1 MILLRDKNFSKD
13 EKKVSLKDVKS
24 NRGFVRTAIIS
35 KASFGG
41 AYFGRKAGKKAADK
55 ADEEGARDIEIID
68 RAKKAGRNVGA
79 LSGGA
84 IAAVTGAVMAP
95 KGKAWKTI
103 SKGVQQ
109 EVTKRTA
116 KNMAQGAGVTGTV
129 GAILGGIGGRDISL
143 DGYRQVGYEKEP
155 LKVIGGKIKHGRQKF
170 IFEKNGKKYSWET
183 DDHQFGTTC
192 LKLKL
197 EGRQKFEDY
206 FRKTVLSNLK
216 EEKE

>member
-24 NRGFVRTAIIS
+24 NRGFVRTAITS
-35 KASFGG
+35 KASFGA
-41 AYFGRKAGKKAADK
+41 AYLGRKAGKKAADK

-103 SKGVQQ
+103 GKGVQQ

-116 KNMAQGAGVTGTV
+116 KNMTKGAGAIGTV
-129 GAILGGIGGRDISL
+129 GAILGGIGGRASAGVQTKARL
-143 DGYRQVGYEKEP
+143 RKRAEKE
-155 LKVIGGKIKHGRQKF
+155 
-170 IFEKNGKKYSWET
+170 
-183 DDHQFGTTC
+183 
-192 LKLKL
+192 
-197 EGRQKFEDY
+197 
-206 FRKTVLSNLK
+206 K
-216 EEKE
+216 E

>member
-24 NRGFVRTAIIS
+24 NRGMVRTAITS

-95 KGKAWKTI
+95 KKVKPGRPLVKAF
-103 SKGVQQ
+103 SKKLPR
-109 EVTKRTA
+109 ELLR
-116 KNMAQGAGVTGTV
+116 
-129 GAILGGIGGRDISL
+129 IW
-143 DGYRQVGYEKEP
+143 P
-155 LKVIGGKIKHGRQKF
+155 KV
-170 IFEKNGKKYSWET
+170 
-183 DDHQFGTTC
+183 
-192 LKLKL
+192 LA
-197 EGRQKFEDY
+197 
-206 FRKTVLSNLK
+206 
-216 EEKE
+216 